1 MNNKSDV
8 FFVCFHF
15 RCIKSEWNIPAEKSG
30 VDFRQLLSSLTS
42 QVGIMKKNV
51 FNDVEKKVWATHAL

>member
-1 MNNKSDV
+1 MFLVVSPN
-8 FFVCFHF
+8 F

-42 QVGIMKKNV
+42 QVGIMKKSA
-51 FNDVEKKVWATHAL
+51 FNDFEKKVWASHAL